1 VNGDKVASFFANETP
16 EFIGL
21 AGGVSA
27 YSNLVLGS
35 VFNKDPKFF
44 SNLPRLEKNVLIAS
58 GTG

>member
-27 YSNLVLGS
+27 YSNSVLGS